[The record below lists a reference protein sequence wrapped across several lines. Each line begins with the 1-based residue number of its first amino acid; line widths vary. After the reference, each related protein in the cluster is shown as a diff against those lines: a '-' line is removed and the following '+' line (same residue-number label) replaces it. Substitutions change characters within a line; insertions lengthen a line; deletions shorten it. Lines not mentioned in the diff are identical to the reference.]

1 MRHLIDRLQR
11 LDVLVLDDS
20 RFMRELLKDLLRSF
34 WVPPPREAADVATAL
49 AALAQAPPDLI
60 LADWEMPP
68 PDGLSFVRT
77 LRGLP
82 DPRLRRIPVLMVT
95 AHTEQWRINAARDA
109 GVTEFLAKPISS
121 GALADRIQAILDQ
134 PRPFVQSR
142 AFRGPCRRR
151 NPRIFAGPERRVPT
165 AAAGEPPDL
174 DDLRAAWLAFRALP
188 TAREA
193 AARLYRAAH
202 TLRGE
207 GTSHGYPL
215 VTGVAA
221 SLCRSLERGHARH
234 RVGWPT
240 VEAHVAALNAITQE
254 RLSGGG
260 GAAGQAL
267 LLALRD
273 RVEEGTA
280 TMRTVGLLPAA
291 PG

>member
-1 MRHLIDRLQR
+1 MKQLLDRLQR

-20 RFMRELLKDLLRSF
+20 RSMRALLKAVLRSL
-34 WVPPPREAADVATAL
+34 WVPPPREAADVA
-49 AALAQAPPDLI
+49 AALAELRRAPPDLI

-68 PDGLSFVRT
+68 PDGLHFVRT
-77 LRGLP
+77 LRALP
-82 DPRLRRIPVLMVT
+82 DPRLRRTPVLMVT

-109 GVTEFLAKPISS
+109 GVTEFLAKPISA
-121 GALADRIQAILDQ
+121 GGLAGRIQAILDH

-151 NPRIFAGPERRVPT
+151 HLRSFAGPERRIPPSV
-165 AAAGEPPDL
+165 APDL
-174 DDLRAAWLAFRALP
+174 EELRAAWLAFRTLP
-188 TAREA
+188 GSREA

-221 SLCRSLERGHARH
+221 SLCRVLERGHARH
-234 RVGWPT
+234 RAGWPLI
-240 VEAHVAALNAITQE
+240 EAHLATLAAILQE
-254 RLSGGG
+254 KLTAGG
-260 GAAGQAL
+260 GAAGHAL

-273 RVEEGTA
+273 QVENGTA
-280 TMRTVGLLPAA
+280 AMRAVGLLPAA
-291 PG
+291 G

>member
-1 MRHLIDRLQR
+1 MTQLLDRLQR

-20 RFMRELLKDLLRSF
+20 RSMRALLKAVLRSL
-34 WVPPPREAADVATAL
+34 WVPPPREAADVATAF
-49 AALAQAPPDLI
+49 AEIRRAPPDLV

-68 PDGLSFVRT
+68 PDGLYFVRT
-77 LRGLP
+77 LRALP

-95 AHTEQWRINAARDA
+95 AHTERWRINAARDA
-109 GVTEFLAKPISS
+109 GVTEFLAKPISA
-121 GALADRIQAILDQ
+121 GGLADRIQAILDH

-151 NPRIFAGPERRVPT
+151 HGHPFAGPERRI
-165 AAAGEPPDL
+165 ALSGGSGPDL
-174 DDLRAAWLAFRALP
+174 EELRAAWLAFRTLP
-188 TAREA
+188 GSREA

-207 GTSHGYPL
+207 GASHGYPL

-221 SLCRSLERGHARH
+221 SLCRVLERGHARH
-234 RVGWPT
+234 RAGWPMI
-240 VEAHVAALNAITQE
+240 EAHLATLDAILREKLTA
-254 RLSGGG
+254 GG
-260 GAAGQAL
+260 GAAGHAL

-273 RVEEGTA
+273 GVERGA
-280 TMRTVGLLPAA
+280 AAMRAVGLPAP